1 MSVLNEMD
9 EFSTTIVGKQEME
22 TEKISTTAIRESL
35 KEGNLKRQMNS

>member
-22 TEKISTTAIRESL
+22 TEKISTAIREAL